1 MEIPIS
7 ERILI
12 TIHNHILLKK
22 YFRLINKLHRIIVR
36 SYYMYQMFGMY
47 NTFKLAKTYIL
58 GKAVRFNGV
67 EVKDRWAVRKMSFL
81 AELVK
86 KILPQWTIIVSLSAL
101 PV

>member
-7 ERILI
+7 KRIII
-12 TIHNHILLKK
+12 TIHNHIPLNK
-22 YFRLINKLHRIIVR
+22 YFHINKLHRIIVR
-36 SYYMYQMFGMY
+36 SYYMYQIFGMY

-67 EVKDRWAVRKMSFL
+67 EIRDRWAVRKMSFL

-86 KILPQWTIIVSLSAL
+86 KILPHWTIIISLSAL